1 MFEDLSQAFIAI
13 FNGLHN
19 ANRLEDECDLG
30 FLYLL
35 GPWHRIAPQ
44 RRTLWP

>member
-19 ANRLEDECDLG
+19 AGPNLFYLNRLEDDCDLG

-35 GPWHRIAPQ
+35 GP
-44 RRTLWP
+44 